1 MKKIL
6 FVSVFALLGTLAMV
20 NETEF
25 EQDQVIYYEKNKKY
39 KVNIC

>member
-25 EQDQVIYYEKNKKY
+25 EQDQVITSQEYWDYFLWF
-39 KVNIC
+39 